1 MEKLEKEIL
10 KIFTEEFYTCI
21 SNILTISK
29 EEFFKYFI
37 HRMNIILKAYHSHL
51 LNEIRKNKSLFINQI
66 KRIANLYYNPIKE
79 LCEKIKKYKV
89 FRKINNISKTL

>member
-37 HRMNIILKAYHSHL
+37 HRMNIILKEYHSNL
-51 LNEIRKNKSLFINQI
+51 LNEIRKNKSLFYKSN
-66 KRIANLYYNPIKE
+66 
-79 LCEKIKKYKV
+79 KK
-89 FRKINNISKTL
+89 NSKFIL